1 MNLIPLTSNAYHLQG
16 GSNAGLI
23 VHDGR
28 AVLVDTGLDKDTAK
42 KILRH
47 VDSLGVTLAAVA
59 ITHAHADHFGGAAT
73 VKARTGA
80 PVYAPAFEAAM
91 VEHPLFEP
99 LYLFSGAMPP
109 ADLLHKFTLA
119 DACAVDGLL
128 APGDVTLHGVP
139 VRIIAA
145 SGHAPNQVMVASV
158 AHASVASSAGVAS
171 GAGLASGEVV
181 FVADAI
187 FAPDILQKH
196 GIPFM
201 VDVDAWLTTLAGLP
215 SLDGQYAAFVPGHG
229 PAVSSI
235 TGWAG
240 ENAARLA
247 AIRAA
252 VDHALDE
259 TGDPGEIV
267 RRTANALG
275 LTITVPVTY
284 WLTQTAVFACL
295 TSLQRAGQAR
305 PIVEANALHWRR
317 A

>member
-47 VDSLGVTLAAVA
+47 VDGLGVTLAAVA

-73 VKARTGA
+73 IKARTGA

-91 VEHPLFEP
+91 VGNPLFEP

-109 ADLLHKFTLA
+109 SDLLHKFTLA
-119 DACAVDGLL
+119 DACVVDELLTPGEAVLG
-128 APGDVTLHGVP
+128 GVP

-145 SGHAPNQVMVASV
+145 PGHAPNQVMVASV
-158 AHASVASSAGVAS
+158 AHASPGRAEGAPGAGVAD
-171 GAGLASGEVV
+171 GDVV
-181 FVADAI
+181 FVADAV
-187 FAPDILQKH
+187 FAPDVLQKH

-201 VDVDAWLTTLAGLP
+201 VDVDAWLDTLAALP

-229 PAVSSI
+229 PAVTAI
-235 TGWAG
+235 AGWAR
-240 ENAARLA
+240 ENAVRLA

-252 VDHALDE
+252 VDRALDE

-267 RRTANALG
+267 RRTSDALG
-275 LTITVPVTY
+275 LAIAVPVTY

-295 TSLQRAGQAR
+295 TSLQRAGQAH
-305 PIVEANALHWRR
+305 PTVEANALRWRR
-317 A
+317 